1 MGVGWG
7 EGLAVT
13 EGAQHPGSMSD
24 QPPRREATYEDLE
37 KLPPNVIGELVGGEL
52 YVSPRPAVRHAFATS
67 VLNAEIGMAFGRGK
81 GGPGGWVILVEPELH
96 LGRDVLV
103 PDMAG
108 WRRERMPEWPDVVGI
123 TLSPDWVCEVLS
135 PSTTALDRGRKMGVY
150 AREGVKHLWLVD
162 PVAQTLEVF
171 RQEGGRWWLLGTH
184 VGAVEVRA
192 EPFEAIALELGAL
205 WAR

>member
-1 MGVGWG
+1 
-7 EGLAVT
+7 
-13 EGAQHPGSMSD
+13 MSD
-24 QPPRREATYEDLE
+24 QPPRRGATYEDLE

-67 VLNAEIGMAFGRGK
+67 VLNAQIGPPFGLGK

-96 LGRDVLV
+96 LSRDVLV
-103 PDMAG
+103 PDLAG

-123 TLSPDWVCEVLS
+123 ALSPDWACEVLS

-162 PVAQTLEVF
+162 PVAQTLEVY
-171 RQEGGRWWLLGTH
+171 RLEGGRWYLLGTH

-192 EPFEAIALELGAL
+192 EPFEALALELGTL